1 MDFDKRRLAAT
12 RLCML
17 WGESA
22 IVHSQLRTHHPP
34 RKQHL
39 VLLFREARV
48 IANDIG
54 VSSWG
59 HHYRAY
65 NKMANR
71 IANIALN
78 TRASIQK
85 AEANIVEAT
94 AFIDNIV
101 NHSLETSQIEYR
113 ETQEPV
119 MTPRT

>member
-1 MDFDKRRLAAT
+1 M
-12 RLCML
+12 
-17 WGESA
+17 
-22 IVHSQLRTHHPP
+22 IVLSQFRTHYPP
-34 RKQHL
+34 RKPHL
-39 VLLFREARV
+39 TLLFREARV
-48 IANDIG
+48 LADDIV

-71 IANIALN
+71 IANIAMN

-94 AFIDNIV
+94 AFIDNDV
-101 NHSLETSQIEYR
+101 NHWLETSQIEYQ
-113 ETQEPV
+113 ETHEPV